1 MIIRNI
7 FGLAVVI
14 YSLCCT
20 NDSKQINLPS
30 PDNLCLIDNEHTKFD
45 KCPLLAI
52 WGESLWGM
60 KEVTGPE
67 LLALKRTSVWF
78 GAGSIRGLERRPP
91 ASVPNMLLRSILLL
105 LSLVC
110 IFSTALEEEEMEG
123 VVKKEVKKPKLFY
136 VSTLSTTSTVSTL
149 TVCYVTSATLA
160 TCTAGKRR
168 KRRIELDEPAGTILP
183 TTP

>member
-1 MIIRNI
+1 M
-7 FGLAVVI
+7 G
-14 YSLCCT
+14 
-20 NDSKQINLPS
+20 
-30 PDNLCLIDNEHTKFD
+30 
-45 KCPLLAI
+45 
-52 WGESLWGM
+52 
-60 KEVTGPE
+60 
-67 LLALKRTSVWF
+67 
-78 GAGSIRGLERRPP
+78 
-91 ASVPNMLLRSILLL
+91 VPNMLLRSILLL

-168 KRRIELDEPAGTILP
+168 KRRVELDEPAETILP
-183 TTP
+183 SAPDDQLWDEDMKEDDLTLEGGEEDEEKEEDSSLRKARFLVYW

>member
-67 LLALKRTSVWF
+67 LLALKRTSVWWRVYKRSGETATSF
-78 GAGSIRGLERRPP
+78 SAQHAAQIYLASPLARLHLLHRP
-91 ASVPNMLLRSILLL
+91 
-105 LSLVC
+105 
-110 IFSTALEEEEMEG
+110 
-123 VVKKEVKKPKLFY
+123 
-136 VSTLSTTSTVSTL
+136 
-149 TVCYVTSATLA
+149 
-160 TCTAGKRR
+160 
-168 KRRIELDEPAGTILP
+168 
-183 TTP
+183 